1 MCMNTEAV
9 EALHALTSELKAE
22 HERKE
27 SWLRGFDYPEEVNG
41 GLHDLLK
48 VTRAEAER
56 IFADRIAAH
65 EARLKELGWT
75 RTIRVDSPTAGNGG
89 GSNGPGEQGG
99 IIHVTTKSI

>member
-1 MCMNTEAV
+1 MCMNSEAV
-9 EALHALTSELKAE
+9 EALHTITAELKAE
-22 HERKE
+22 HERRDT
-27 SWLRGFDYPEEVNG
+27 WLADFDAKTDPMLE
-41 GLHDLLK
+41 